1 MKRNYNRYYKS
12 LNPQLAKNPSDKFRS
27 DTESDLDDS
36 DNKIYTLY
44 NK

>member
-27 DTESDLDDS
+27 DTESDLDNNIIRFIDY
-36 DNKIYTLY
+36 IQ
-44 NK
+44 